1 MRLYNS
7 TGVGA
12 ENFGT
17 NSPVLILP
25 FVVLGRRED
34 VLSVPFFD
42 DSVIRGTAVF
52 LIHVVGTKRSIVG
65 FLLG

>member
-1 MRLYNS
+1 MRLYSS

-12 ENFGT
+12 EKFGT

-34 VLSVPFFD
+34 VLLVPLFD
-42 DSVIRGTAVF
+42 DSVIRGTAVSI
-52 LIHVVGTKRSIVG
+52 IHVVGTKTSIVG

>member
-12 ENFGT
+12 EKFET

-34 VLSVPFFD
+34 VLSVPFCD
-42 DSVIRGTAVF
+42 GCVMRGMVVF
-52 LIHVVGTKRSIVG
+52 LVHVVGTKRSPAG
-65 FLLG
+65 SLLG